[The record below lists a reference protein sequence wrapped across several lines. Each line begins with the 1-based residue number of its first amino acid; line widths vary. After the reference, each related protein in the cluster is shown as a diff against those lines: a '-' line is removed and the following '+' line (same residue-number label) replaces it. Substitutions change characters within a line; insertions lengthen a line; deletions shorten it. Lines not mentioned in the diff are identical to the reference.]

1 MLPPLIGDSQGRYKV
16 HIVGNSGSGK
26 ESSAALTI
34 ANFAAYLYR
43 YWIQTTLGKN
53 LAQILNV
60 PYISLDTLCWK
71 PGWVKSTREEMQ
83 DKLQKA
89 MAEAENGWVIDGNWV
104 KGLAHLLVAECGH
117 LGLDPPLILY
127 FPRIVIRTF
136 LVMLRLREPC
146 SPGCFETPQSVF
158 ASKESI
164 LWLSLSNHW
173 HVRRREQARFF
184 RIGIGMGSEASSQ
197 KMRRLGGWGSQ
208 LRGWLR
214 EVKAMIECK

>member
-26 ESSAALTI
+26 ESSAALT
-34 ANFAAYLYR
+34 
-43 YWIQTTLGKN
+43 TTLGKN

-71 PGWVKSTREEMQ
+71 PGWVKSTREEMR

-104 KGLAHLLVAECGH
+104 NRIGSVVEDSSTDEIW
-117 LGLDPPLILY
+117 LDPPLILY

-136 LVMLRLREPC
+136 LVMLRLRGPC

-184 RIGIGMGSEASSQ
+184 RIGIGMGCEASSL
-197 KMRRLGGWGSQ
+197 KMRRFGGWGSQ

-214 EVKAMIECK
+214 EVQAMIECK